1 MKRDNISDSMGTML
15 RGAEFRQPDTEAR
28 FVAYHMPMI
37 QRELRSSI
45 LIAAA
50 FYFSFTFSDI
60 AGLGWGVAAGQLF
73 MARLLVVVAA
83 VAGVLAAARHPDS
96 IRVARAM
103 TSMVE
108 VLAMATFIFITAV
121 RANELAWHATGLVIM
136 LTVIYTHIPN
146 RFVYTVAI
154 CWCASIGFVAV
165 AFAYAHLEAREMVT
179 LVMLVV
185 VLNIFSMLEALR
197 YQRVWRRQ
205 FHAQEVLHEQSV
217 RDHLTGC
224 YNRRHLHHHLL
235 QHELER
241 ARRYRLCLTI
251 ILCDI
256 DHFKAINDTYGH
268 AAGDAVLSAFAKVLL
283 LGTRD
288 GIDAVVRY
296 GGEEFL
302 LVLPETDLASGV
314 CVAERL
320 RSAATVPVLFE
331 GQAISASASFGVVA
345 LDYGAAPCAL
355 TEYDIIARA
364 DELMYASKNAGR
376 NRVSSQ
382 SLSATGT

>member
-1 MKRDNISDSMGTML
+1 MKRDNISDAMGSML
-15 RGAEFRQPDTEAR
+15 RGAEFRQPETEAR
-28 FVAYHMPMI
+28 FLAYHMPAI

-45 LIAAA
+45 LIAAT
-50 FYFSFTFSDI
+50 FYLSFTFSDI
-60 AGLGWGVAAGQLF
+60 AGLGWGADAARLF
-73 MARLLVVVAA
+73 MARLLVVAAA
-83 VAGVLAAARHPDS
+83 VAGVLVAARHPNS
-96 IRVARAM
+96 IRVARFV
-103 TSMVE
+103 TSGVE

-121 RANELAWHATGLVIM
+121 RADELSWHATGLVIM

-154 CWCASIGFVAV
+154 CWCASFGFVAV
-165 AFAYAHLEAREMVT
+165 AFAYAHLEARQMVT

-205 FHAQEVLHEQSV
+205 FHTQEVLHDQSV

-224 YNRRHLHHHLL
+224 YNRRYLHHHLL
-235 QHELER
+235 QHEMER
-241 ARRYRLCLTI
+241 ARRYKLCLTVV
-251 ILCDI
+251 LCDI
-256 DHFKAINDTYGH
+256 DHFKVINDTYGH
-268 AAGDAVLSAFAKVLL
+268 AAGDAVLAAFAKILL

-302 LVLPETDLASGV
+302 LVLPETDLASGA

-320 RSAATVPVLFE
+320 RSAATVPVLFD
-331 GQAISASASFGVVA
+331 GQAISASASFGVIA
-345 LDYGAAPCAL
+345 LDYGDGPSAL